1 MNNMNPLMRDKQQI
15 YFKRL
20 KNELDNRKLKGELV
34 SARKQ
39 FLQNQTVSNYTSEY
53 KRLNSIY
60 DKSSTGV
67 LTKQK
72 MKDRMKELLD
82 MGASAV
88 DTLD

>member
-20 KNELDNRKLKGELV
+20 KNELENRKLKGELV

-53 KRLNSIY
+53 KRLNGIY
-60 DKSSTGV
+60 DKSATGHA
-67 LTKQK
+67 TKLK
-72 MKDRMKELLD
+72 MKERMKELLEL
-82 MGASAV
+82 GASAV
-88 DTLD
+88 NTLD

>member
-20 KNELDNRKLKGELV
+20 KNELENRKLKGELV

-60 DKSSTGV
+60 DKSATGT

-72 MKDRMKELLD
+72 MQDRMKELLD
-82 MGASAV
+82 LGASAV
-88 DTLD
+88 NTLD

>member
-1 MNNMNPLMRDKQQI
+1 MNNINPLMRDKQQI

-20 KNELDNRKLKGELV
+20 KDQLENRKLKGELV

-60 DKSSTGV
+60 DKSATGPE
-67 LTKQK
+67 TKQK
-72 MKDRMKELLD
+72 MQDRMKELLA

-88 DTLD
+88 NTLD

>member
-20 KNELDNRKLKGELV
+20 KNELENRKLKGELV

-60 DKSSTGV
+60 DKSATGA

-72 MKDRMKELLD
+72 MQDRMKELLEL
-82 MGASAV
+82 GASAV
-88 DTLD
+88 NTLD